1 MCGLSINL
9 LTRWVALS
17 IIDRG
22 DLMFLRVICGWIYC
36 FFRCMKGN
44 SWKEATCYSDL
55 SIRLSTDGNFSQLW
69 AHWNREF
76 GVVYVF
82 SAHGHSRLALK
93 INYHLYFLR
102 WEMGTS
108 TSFLPYAFNVLLPST
123 YVHIAAY
130 GQDKL
135 SLLSVCGLSLTSSHN
150 VLILM
155 STLPDVYIIIPDF
168 ISIALNDGV
177 VSWDHF

>member
-1 MCGLSINL
+1 
-9 LTRWVALS
+9 
-17 IIDRG
+17 
-22 DLMFLRVICGWIYC
+22 
-36 FFRCMKGN
+36 
-44 SWKEATCYSDL
+44 
-55 SIRLSTDGNFSQLW
+55 
-69 AHWNREF
+69 
-76 GVVYVF
+76 
-82 SAHGHSRLALK
+82 
-93 INYHLYFLR
+93 
-102 WEMGTS
+102 MGTS